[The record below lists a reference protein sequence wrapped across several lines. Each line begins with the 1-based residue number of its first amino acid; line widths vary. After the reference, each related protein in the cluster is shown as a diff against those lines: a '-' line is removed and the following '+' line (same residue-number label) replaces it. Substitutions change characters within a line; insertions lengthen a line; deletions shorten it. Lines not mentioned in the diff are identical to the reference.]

1 MFGRFMLSFLIS
13 AFSQFRS
20 VVFVFTCSIF
30 VGSGLNKS
38 RKPGCSSSF
47 SIGFS
52 SCEDFR

>member
-20 VVFVFTCSIF
+20 VVFFFTCSIF

>member
-20 VVFVFTCSIF
+20 VVFFTCSIF
-30 VGSGLNKS
+30 VGSALNKS

-47 SIGFS
+47 SVGFS